1 MSDRNSLPLVKI
13 LVLETKTLPLGNAN
27 PSTKHLTLVESWK
40 KTCCHFFGLVAGFHQ
55 SELGLRVYRVHFHQ
69 MHRVR

>member
-27 PSTKHLTLVESWK
+27 PSTKYLTPVESWK
-40 KTCCHFFGLVAGFHQ
+40 KNMLSLLWCLLVAGFHQ
-55 SELGLRVYRVHFHQ
+55 SELGFH
-69 MHRVR
+69 VEWLEF

>member
-40 KTCCHFFGLVAGFHQ
+40 K
-55 SELGLRVYRVHFHQ
+55 
-69 MHRVR
+69 

>member
-13 LVLETKTLPLGNAN
+13 LVLETKTLPLGNVN
-27 PSTKHLTLVESWK
+27 LSLLW
-40 KTCCHFFGLVAGFHQ
+40 CLLVAGFHQ